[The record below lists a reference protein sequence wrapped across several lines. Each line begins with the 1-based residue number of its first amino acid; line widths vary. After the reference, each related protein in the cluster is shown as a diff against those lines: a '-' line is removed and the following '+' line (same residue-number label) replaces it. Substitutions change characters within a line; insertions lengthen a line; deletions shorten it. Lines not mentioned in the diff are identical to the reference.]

1 MKSIINTLTEIPIFS
16 SLKEEHLNEL
26 LLIANKKQY
35 RKNEIIFHEG
45 DPGNVL
51 FIIISGSV
59 KIALNDS
66 DGKESILNILC
77 ENDYFGEMSLVDG
90 VFRSAT
96 VSAIEDTIAFLIHR
110 EKFINLIKEHTDIVL
125 NMVAILCR
133 RLRKTNEKVANLS
146 FFDAY
151 GKVAKILLDLIEVK
165 GVKENNQIIL
175 DLPLSRQEMASMSGI
190 TRMTLSRILNEFQIR
205 GCLKIEG
212 KKITIFDEAILKRE
226 VL

>member
-26 LLIANKKQY
+26 LLIANKKQFK
-35 RKNEIIFHEG
+35 KNEIIFHEG

-165 GVKENNQIIL
+165 GVKDNNQIIL

>member
-165 GVKENNQIIL
+165 GVKDNNQIIL